1 MNNTTS
7 PSTSSVSA
15 ATAPAAVM
23 TKQGGRG
30 FQRATLFVIWA
41 WLIIFALIPNILVIA
56 ASFLTRD
63 EDKFLTLPVTL
74 ENYIRLIDPLYLKVF
89 LHSLSM
95 AGMTTIICLLLGYP
109 FAYLVSKADK
119 KWRFG
124 KQCIPDQIGDHC
136 TDCCPKRTKQHPH
149 NHFRDE
155 FKRQFLK
162 LRFDR

>member
-63 EDKFLTLPVTL
+63 EDKFLTLPVTMG
-74 ENYIRLIDPLYLKVF
+74 NYIRLIDPLYLKVF
-89 LHSLSM
+89 LHSIS
-95 AGMTTIICLLLGYP
+95 
-109 FAYLVSKADK
+109 
-119 KWRFG
+119 
-124 KQCIPDQIGDHC
+124 
-136 TDCCPKRTKQHPH
+136 
-149 NHFRDE
+149 RD
-155 FKRQFLK
+155 RI
-162 LRFDR
+162 